1 VWWHTIPNKNR
12 AKNPA
17 SDSTV
22 ECLMNFKK
30 GLNLPE
36 KSDKFP
42 KILSSLDLH
51 KIEFSW
57 DHLPARMWVT
67 IQVPNGGVWIK

>member
-1 VWWHTIPNKNR
+1 
-12 AKNPA
+12 
-17 SDSTV
+17 
-22 ECLMNFKK
+22 MNFKK

-57 DHLPARMWVT
+57 DHLTARM
-67 IQVPNGGVWIK
+67 